1 MSIDATFRLPSSTS
15 RPRFVQV
22 HPHAKPASESPSSS
36 HINHARLLNI
46 PVLYHRKPTQK
57 QSELEKKQEMSPARD
72 TFTSIL
78 MLPWLAHGHI
88 SPFLQPFKRFADR
101 DIHIYF
107 CSTPVNLASMKPKP
121 VGTKYFSKIKLVELH
136 LPSLP
141 ELPPRNHTKKT
152 LPPHLMLTLK
162 KAFDM
167 SSSSFRRYLEAS

>member
-1 MSIDATFRLPSSTS
+1 
-15 RPRFVQV
+15 
-22 HPHAKPASESPSSS
+22 
-36 HINHARLLNI
+36 
-46 PVLYHRKPTQK
+46 
-57 QSELEKKQEMSPARD
+57 MSPARD

-107 CSTPVNLASMKPKP
+107 YSTPVNLASMKPKP

-141 ELPPRNHTKKT
+141 ELPPRNHTMKT
-152 LPPHLMLTLK
+152 LPPHLMPTLK